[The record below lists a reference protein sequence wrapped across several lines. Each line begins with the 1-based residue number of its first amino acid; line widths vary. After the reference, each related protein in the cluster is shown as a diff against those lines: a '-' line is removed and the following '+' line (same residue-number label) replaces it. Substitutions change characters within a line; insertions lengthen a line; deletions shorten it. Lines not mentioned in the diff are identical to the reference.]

1 MEVLCRVISPEKR
14 RSNIDRLFKDEEL
27 QRKLLM
33 LQDNNFEKV
42 GVFRGF
48 TILKRQNLKQG

>member
-42 GVFRGF
+42 GVFRRF

>member
-14 RSNIDRLFKDEEL
+14 RGNIDRLFKDEEL

-48 TILKRQNLKQG
+48 TI